1 MPRQTSVSR
10 IFGPVVLAALLASC
24 SSAPPSPGEPETAVS
39 PPDGN
44 LTPAADRKPAP
55 EFSLKDADGVPVA
68 IADYKGKV
76 VLLNF
81 WATWCL
87 PCKAEMPWFQ
97 EFESKYKDRGFAVL
111 GASLDEDGWDVVKP
125 YIDEHKINY
134 RIFVATNDMAQLY
147 GVIDALPTTFL
158 IDREGRIAAMHSG
171 LVSKATYIRQIE
183 TLLENHHAAVRGT
196 ELARNTR
203 AGFRAN

>member
-1 MPRQTSVSR
+1 MSLSR
-10 IFGPVVLAALLASC
+10 IFGPAVLAAALAAC
-24 SSAPPSPGEPETAVS
+24 SSAPPPAVETKTAETFSPQDAA
-39 PPDGN
+39 
-44 LTPAADRKPAP
+44 LKPAADRRPAP
-55 EFSLKDADGVPVA
+55 EFSLKDASGVPVT
-68 IADYKGKV
+68 IAGYKGKV

-81 WATWCL
+81 WATWCA

-147 GVIDALPTTFL
+147 GVIDALPATFM
-158 IDREGRIAAMHSG
+158 IDREGRIAAIHNG
-171 LVSKATYIRQIE
+171 LVNKATYVKQIE
-183 TLLENHHAAVRGT
+183 ELLENRHAALRRT
-196 ELARNTR
+196 ELAADTR